1 MLTRKWIIKK
11 DYPFISNW
19 CKQRDWDSSIPKEIL
34 PAVGV
39 IVIDQDPICA
49 AGLFVDKT
57 SNFVLCGEYFLIQKQ
72 VKQDFLKL

>member
-1 MLTRKWIIKK
+1 MQTRKWIIKK

-57 SNFVLCGEYFLIQKQ
+57 SKILSNC
-72 VKQDFLKL
+72 